1 MAQRQIF
8 RIPDF
13 SGGWN
18 PDMSPVLIEDNQA
31 EEIWNFRLDKIG
43 SLVSRRGLERFMNT
57 ANAGNILAVGRWRS
71 GDDVTNNLVLVA
83 TSGGFLQSLNLNT
96 DIYDTE
102 FSGLSTTAK
111 GMFLPLRDSVV
122 YANGADVPIVFDGTD
137 AYELGVKAP
146 TVAPGLT
153 TSGAGL
159 TGTFVYGY
167 TYYDSV
173 RGRESNVSPTD
184 DISVTNQGVAI
195 TTTASA
201 NPEVDKIRIYRTEDG
216 GAVLRFLV
224 EINHSP
230 GTYTDDGSETLGFT
244 IPPSVGGIIDHSP
257 PEEFE
262 HIAYHKGYLFGSVGR
277 VLYWSNPL
285 QEDAFPAVNSSE
297 VPFEGNDTITA
308 LYSYEDTLII
318 FGHRNTLLLA
328 GDGGNWSVN
337 RADVALGC
345 PSQRAITEI
354 DGNLI
359 FLSYDGI
366 RAFPGFQQFAPLL
379 TRKLHQLSSS
389 QLQTATMVYVPE
401 DRSIFLTVPGN
412 STYVIHIVNQAL
424 SRYEIGTEQWLQG
437 GETGFSLPLLIDSAK
452 KYVNRYSGTADLGEK
467 IRLIWKSKIFQLANP
482 EFVKF
487 FRRIGAYASSG
498 ASASV
503 TITITDQATSYLV
516 TLDSAGG
523 DLVTL
528 WNDFNWDEANWSSE
542 GLTYFIGALPAQ
554 SLIGRT
560 FQVQISA
567 NVDSLVEVTPPISF
581 EYREAQRFLGV

>member
-57 ANAGNILAVGRWRS
+57 ENAGNILAVGRWRS

-244 IPPSVGGIIDHSP
+244 IPPLWGVSLTI
-257 PEEFE
+257 
-262 HIAYHKGYLFGSVGR
+262 
-277 VLYWSNPL
+277 VL
-285 QEDAFPAVNSSE
+285 QKNSS
-297 VPFEGNDTITA
+297 I
-308 LYSYEDTLII
+308 
-318 FGHRNTLLLA
+318 
-328 GDGGNWSVN
+328 
-337 RADVALGC
+337 
-345 PSQRAITEI
+345 
-354 DGNLI
+354 
-359 FLSYDGI
+359 
-366 RAFPGFQQFAPLL
+366 
-379 TRKLHQLSSS
+379 
-389 QLQTATMVYVPE
+389 
-401 DRSIFLTVPGN
+401 
-412 STYVIHIVNQAL
+412 
-424 SRYEIGTEQWLQG
+424 
-437 GETGFSLPLLIDSAK
+437 
-452 KYVNRYSGTADLGEK
+452 
-467 IRLIWKSKIFQLANP
+467 
-482 EFVKF
+482 
-487 FRRIGAYASSG
+487 
-498 ASASV
+498 
-503 TITITDQATSYLV
+503 
-516 TLDSAGG
+516 
-523 DLVTL
+523 
-528 WNDFNWDEANWSSE
+528 
-542 GLTYFIGALPAQ
+542 
-554 SLIGRT
+554 
-560 FQVQISA
+560 
-567 NVDSLVEVTPPISF
+567 
-581 EYREAQRFLGV
+581 